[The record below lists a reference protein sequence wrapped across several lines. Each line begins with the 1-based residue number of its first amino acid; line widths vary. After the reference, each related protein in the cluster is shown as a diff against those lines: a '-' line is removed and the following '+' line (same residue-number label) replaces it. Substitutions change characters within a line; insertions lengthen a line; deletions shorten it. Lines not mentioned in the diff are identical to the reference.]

1 MPNKPRRPCAEIG
14 CGNLTEKT
22 YCKTHEKI
30 GEENHKKSTQIY
42 NRYGR
47 DPVIDAFYK
56 SKEWKQMRALAFE
69 RDNGLCQRCLK
80 KGILKVANVVHHI
93 VEVRDDWSLRL
104 VLENLESL
112 CHSCHNGHH
121 KTAPRG

>member
-1 MPNKPRRPCAEIG
+1 MPRKPMRPCAEIG
-14 CGNLTEKT
+14 CGKLTEKT
-22 YCKTHEKI
+22 YCKPHQKI
-30 GEENHKKSTQIY
+30 DEENRKKSTQIY

-47 DPVIDAFYK
+47 DSVIDAFYK